1 MGHREEKEFGGTQG
15 AIGLMIF
22 SHFVPFYFVLSLRY
36 SSGGLYQ
43 PSSFGE
49 FLKNFQETCSPTWSA
64 ASVYLGFC
72 ALQLIFAAILP
83 GLKVKGLPVPTE
95 KNRQYVYN
103 CNALASWY
111 VTLVLVTV
119 FHYTGLY
126 RLTNL
131 ADEFGSVLC
140 VAVIF
145 SDILAV
151 IIHFYAI
158 QTGQTCRMSHS
169 PIYDF
174 FMGVWLNPRVKIFG
188 QDVDLKMLAEVRLS
202 WLLLFLLIVSAA
214 LKQYEAFGTVTWPM
228 LFILTA
234 QLLYINAC
242 MKGEECIP
250 TTWDIFYEKWGWML
264 IYWNLAGVPFVYAF
278 QAHYILVNSL
288 RTHRPNENVS
298 MTLIV
303 ILFIVLFFAYYI
315 WDSAQAQKNRFRMQ
329 QRGTYVPRKAAFPQ
343 VPWNTLTNP
352 KYLTTKCGSTLL
364 IDGWWQFCRKPHYTA
379 DICMATCWALSCHQ
393 WPGLLPFFY
402 PAFFFGMIL
411 HRYTRDVARCQ
422 AKYGEDWKI
431 YCQRVPY
438 AFIPGVI

>member
-1 MGHREEKEFGGTQG
+1 MAKEEKEFGGTAG

-36 SSGGLYQ
+36 NSGGLYF
-43 PSSFGE
+43 PSSIE
-49 FLKNFQETCSPTWSA
+49 VLTEQLVETCTPTLSA
-64 ASVYLGFC
+64 AFLYLGFVG
-72 ALQLIFAAILP
+72 LQVIFAAILP
-83 GLKVKGLPVPTE
+83 GLEVKGLPVPTE

-111 VTLVLVTV
+111 VTLCLVALA
-119 FHYTGLY
+119 HLTGIY
-126 RLTNL
+126 PLTNL
-131 ADEFGSVLC
+131 ADQFGSVLC
-140 VAVIF
+140 VAVIS
-145 SDILAV
+145 SDIISV

-158 QTGQTCRMSHS
+158 FTKQTCRMTQS

-174 FMGVWLNPRVKIFG
+174 FMGVWLNPRIRVFG

-202 WLLLFLLIVSAA
+202 WLLLFLLISSAA
-214 LKQYEAFGTVTWPM
+214 MKQYEVFHTISWPM
-228 LFILTA
+228 IFILTA

-278 QAHYILVNSL
+278 QAYYILVNSV
-288 RTHRPNENVS
+288 RTKQLNEGSS
-298 MTLIV
+298 MVLLTIM
-303 ILFIVLFFAYYI
+303 FIVLFFAYYI
-315 WDSAQAQKNRFRMQ
+315 WDSSQAQKNRFRMK
-329 QRGTYVPRKAAFPQ
+329 QRGTFVPRKAFPQ
-343 VPWNTLTNP
+343 VPWNTLENP
-352 KYLTTKCGSTLL
+352 KFLKTKCGSTLL
-364 IDGWWQFCRKPHYTA
+364 IDGWWKYCRKPHYTA

-393 WPGLLPFFY
+393 WPGCLPYFY
-402 PAFFFGMIL
+402 PVFFFGMIV

-431 YCQRVPY
+431 YCKEVPY